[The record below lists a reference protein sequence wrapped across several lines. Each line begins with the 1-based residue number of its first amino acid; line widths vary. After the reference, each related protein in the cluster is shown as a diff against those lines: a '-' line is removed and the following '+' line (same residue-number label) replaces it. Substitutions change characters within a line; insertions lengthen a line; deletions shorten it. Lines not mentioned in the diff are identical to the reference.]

1 MSIPK
6 LSGRDLAM
14 LGMMSKDFNEN
25 GLSWDEIK
33 EKMSKKRVDEE
44 KFEMFK
50 SAILKANEMRKQQH

>member
-1 MSIPK
+1 MSI
-6 LSGRDLAM
+6 SGRDLAM

-50 SAILKANEMRKQQH
+50 SAILKANEMRKQQQ

>member
-1 MSIPK
+1 MSI
-6 LSGRDLAM
+6 SGRDLAM

-50 SAILKANEMRKQQH
+50 SVILKANEMRKQQQ

>member
-50 SAILKANEMRKQQH
+50 SVILKANEMRKQQQ

>member
-6 LSGRDLAM
+6 LSRRDLAM

>member
-1 MSIPK
+1 MSI
-6 LSGRDLAM
+6 SGRDLAM

-50 SAILKANEMRKQQH
+50 SVILKANETRKQQ

>member
-6 LSGRDLAM
+6 LSGRDQTM

-33 EKMSKKRVDEE
+33 EKMSKKGV
-44 KFEMFK
+44 
-50 SAILKANEMRKQQH
+50 NEGQI

>member
-1 MSIPK
+1 MSI
-6 LSGRDLAM
+6 SVRDLAM

-50 SAILKANEMRKQQH
+50 SIILESNEMRKQQQ

>member
-6 LSGRDLAM
+6 LSGRDQTM

-33 EKMSKKRVDEE
+33 EKAFKKGIDEE
-44 KFEMFK
+44 KFKAFK
-50 SAILKANEMRKQQH
+50 SVILKANEMRKQQQ